1 MPSKKTRTPIEPG
14 GTFHIY
20 NRGNNFQD
28 VFFVTD
34 DYLLFLSKMKQ
45 YLSNYCSIY
54 AFALL
59 PNHYHLLIRVND
71 NLAMNTFSQQF
82 LKFILSYTNKINFRD
97 KRDGS
102 IFLPNFKRI
111 KIEDED
117 YLRRLIYYINHNPV
131 KHKVSNDFKSY
142 KFCSYHILV
151 SEKPTSL
158 ARVEAL
164 SYFGG
169 LQSFI
174 EYHNYLNNEEAIKH
188 FTFEDDI

>member
-14 GTFHIY
+14 GTYHIY

-28 VFFVTD
+28 VFFRAD
-34 DYLLFLSKMKQ
+34 DYLLFLNKLKQ
-45 YLSNYCSIY
+45 YLSNYSSIY

-59 PNHYHLLIRVND
+59 PNHYHLLLRVID
-71 NLAMNTFSQQF
+71 NLEINKFSQQF

-102 IFLPNFKRI
+102 LFLPNFKRI
-111 KIEDED
+111 KIENED
-117 YLRRLIYYINHNPV
+117 YLKRLIYYINHNPV
-131 KHKVSNDFKSY
+131 KHKVTNDFKSY
-142 KFCSYHILV
+142 KFSSYQIIV

-158 ARVEAL
+158 AREKVR

-169 LQSFI
+169 LEEFI
-174 EYHNYLNNEEAIKH
+174 EYHDYLNNEDLIKQL
-188 FTFEDDI
+188 TFEDD